1 VSASTGERGAAIR
14 GAGLSKTFRL
24 PHEKRTT
31 LREHVLHP
39 LQRTEYETQNA
50 LVDVSFEVR
59 GGEFFGVVG
68 RNGSGKSTLLK
79 ILAGIYRPDA
89 GTLEV
94 NGKLSPFIELGAG
107 FNPELNGR
115 DNLRINAT
123 LLGLSAREVEE
134 RFDAIVEFAE
144 LERFMDRKLKNY
156 SSGMQ
161 VRLAYSIAI
170 QVPFDILLVD
180 EVLAVG
186 DQRFQQKCGD
196 TFEAMRTSGKTVVLV
211 THDLASVNRFCD
223 RSLLLH
229 DGAVQAVGRSAGV
242 IEAYLKQEE
251 LRAGVS
257 HDQKGD
263 LASISKALRRRARS
277 SHEAL
282 EAESAEKP
290 IPSREQ
296 IGSMAPEKLEEL
308 ICDQQGK
315 IRNSNA
321 KVLELLDRV
330 RAMERAVSRA
340 ADVTHFLLRR
350 HYEDLPVPPESL
362 RLRWGS
368 ATDELDFLAEGLIAA
383 EAVRIVFGETPSR
396 PILEWGV
403 DGGQSIRW
411 LSCYPDWVANYHGC
425 DPDPEAVAWLSSNA
439 SFRVEVCPEEPPLP
453 YPPATFSG
461 VVALN
466 MLTRLDPR
474 EHARWFAELG
484 RLLHPGGLAYVVT
497 NGPFLVED
505 DGMREALQAQGW
517 AYDPDGPRPP
527 RAYVTEE
534 FTRGALEGFF
544 AVEAYQPSTSTGTT
558 AYAVRRVG

>member
-1 VSASTGERGAAIR
+1 MRAI
-14 GAGLSKTFRL
+14 GLSKTFRL
-24 PHEKRTT
+24 PREKRTT

-39 LQRTEYETQNA
+39 LQRTEYETQQA
-50 LVDVSFEVR
+50 LKDVSFEVR
-59 GGEFFGVVG
+59 GGEFFGVIG

-79 ILAGIYRPDA
+79 ILAGIYRPDS
-89 GTLEV
+89 GRVEV

-107 FNPELNGR
+107 FNPELTGR

-123 LLGLSAREVEE
+123 LLGLSASELEE

-186 DQRFQQKCGD
+186 DQSFQQKCAE

-211 THDLASVNRFCD
+211 THDLASVNLLCD
-223 RSLLLH
+223 QSVLLH
-229 DGAVQAVGRSAGV
+229 EGA
-242 IEAYLKQEE
+242 IEAAGRPADVVETYLKREQ

-257 HDQKGD
+257 DDKMGD
-263 LASISKALRRRARS
+263 LASVSKALMTQRLRS
-277 SHEAL
+277 SPGSLAT
-282 EAESAEKP
+282 ESAEGA
-290 IPSREQ
+290 SLAREQ
-296 IGSMAPEKLEEL
+296 IGSMVREQIEE
-308 ICDQQGK
+308 IIHDQEGQL
-315 IRNSNA
+315 RSSAA

-330 RAMERAVSRA
+330 RARERDVSRA
-340 ADVTHFLLRR
+340 ATVTHFLVRR

-362 RLRWGS
+362 RMRSG
-368 ATDELDFLAEGLIAA
+368 TGTEELDYLTEGLLAA
-383 EAVRIVFGETPSR
+383 EDVRAVFGEQPSS

-403 DGGQSIRW
+403 GAGWSMRW
-411 LSCYPDWVANYHGC
+411 LSCYPDWLANYHGC

-439 SFRVEVCPEEPPLP
+439 PFRVVLCPEDPPLP
-453 YPPATFSG
+453 YPPAMFGG

-474 EHARWFAELG
+474 EHGRWFAELG
-484 RLLHPGGLAYVVT
+484 RLLQPGGLAYVVT
-497 NGPFLVED
+497 NGPFAVKD

-517 AYDPDGPRPP
+517 AYDPDGSRPA
-527 RAYVTEE
+527 RAYVTQEH
-534 FTRGALEGFF
+534 TRRVLDGLF
-544 AVEAYQPSTSTGTT
+544 AVEDYQPWTPMGKT
-558 AYAVRRVG
+558 AYAIRRLG